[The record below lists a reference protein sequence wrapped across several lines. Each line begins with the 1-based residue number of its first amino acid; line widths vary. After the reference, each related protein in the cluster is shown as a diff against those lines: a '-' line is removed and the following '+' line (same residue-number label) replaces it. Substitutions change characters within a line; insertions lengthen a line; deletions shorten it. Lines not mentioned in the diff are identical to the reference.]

1 MSVSQQYTGH
11 GGLAPAPSDA
21 REAAAWVSQSV
32 RALREEIHR
41 AIVGHDEVVQDVLTC
56 LFCGG
61 HALLEG
67 VPGLGKTTLIKTLG
81 QVLDLATSRIQ
92 FTPDLMPAD
101 IIGTNVLIQE
111 EVQSAGASVDT
122 RRLVRFQKGP
132 VFANIVLADE
142 INRATP
148 KTQSALLEAM
158 QEQTV
163 TVGGTTWKL
172 EPPFIVL
179 ATQNPIEMEGTYPL
193 PEAQLDRFFFKLALT
208 YPGAHEIASIIDLTT
223 AGEQLPLSRVLDAAA
238 VLRIRALVR
247 EVPMATPVK
256 DYAIR
261 LALATRPSTAFAG
274 PAGTG
279 GPGAAG
285 SDNPTNM
292 VSRYVRYGSSPRGAQ
307 SMVLG
312 AKARALFDGR
322 MNAGFDDV
330 KAVCRQSLRHRIL
343 LNFEGEAEGISAEAL
358 IDDILTR
365 VTPPGA

>member
-1 MSVSQQYTGH
+1 
-11 GGLAPAPSDA
+11 
-21 REAAAWVSQSV
+21 
-32 RALREEIHR
+32 
-41 AIVGHDEVVQDVLTC
+41 
-56 LFCGG
+56 
-61 HALLEG
+61 
-67 VPGLGKTTLIKTLG
+67 
-81 QVLDLATSRIQ
+81 
-92 FTPDLMPAD
+92 
-101 IIGTNVLIQE
+101 
-111 EVQSAGASVDT
+111 
-122 RRLVRFQKGP
+122 VRFQKGP

-208 YPGAHEIASIIDLTT
+208 YPGAAEISSIIDRTT
-223 AGEQLPLSRVLDAAA
+223 AGEQTQLSRVLDAAA
-238 VLRIRALVR
+238 VMRIRALVR

-261 LALATRPSTAFAG
+261 LALATRPAQGGGSATGGHGAGTHGTGAGGAG
-274 PAGTG
+274 PT
-279 GPGAAG
+279 
-285 SDNPTNM
+285 DM

-343 LNFEGEAEGISAEAL
+343 LNFEGEAEGISAETL
-358 IDDILTR
+358 IDDVLTR
-365 VTPPGA
+365 VTPAEA